1 MRKGLVVLHGDFG
14 EYWLQA
20 VKRLN
25 IKTLGLHANPF
36 QISVDGFL
44 SFVEKQRKTIGYLEE
59 SGVSVEYDLH
69 ALNYLLPRSLFK
81 DDATLFRINEKG
93 ERVADYNGCPSSERA
108 LKIIE
113 ENSYFFAEKLKQK
126 SETYHIWTDDDM
138 GGNVRCHCDNCR
150 RLTATEQDLIFSRA
164 ILKGL
169 RKYEENARLSF
180 LLYGKENFF
189 KKLPEGIFVEFAPF
203 KRRHDIPLTEGNE
216 NAFFRRTAKKLIATY
231 GRERVEVLEYFLSF
245 DYVGFKNRPDRVS
258 ADVNFYRNLGVETLS
273 TFIVCKEEG
282 YLLKE
287 NFEGIEKYM
296 LL

>member
-1 MRKGLVVLHGDFG
+1 MVVLHGDFG
-14 EYWLQA
+14 EHWLQA

-44 SFVEKQRKTIGYLEE
+44 SFVEKQRKTIENLEE
-59 SGVSVEYDLH
+59 FGVSVQYYLH

-81 DDATLFRINEKG
+81 VDGTLFRINEKG
-93 ERVADYNGCPSSERA
+93 ERTADFNGCPSSEST

-113 ENSYFFAEKLKQK
+113 ENSYLFAVKLKQK
-126 SETYHIWTDDDM
+126 SNAYHIWTDDDM
-138 GGNVRCHCDNCR
+138 GGDVRCHCDKCL
-150 RLTATEQDLIFSRA
+150 RLTATEQNLIFSRA

-169 RKYEENARLSF
+169 RKYDENARLSF
-180 LLYGKENFF
+180 LLYGKENYF

-203 KRRHDIPLTEGNE
+203 KRRHDMPLTEGKE
-216 NAFFRRTAKKLIATY
+216 NAYFRRTVKKLIATY
-231 GRERVEVLEYFLSF
+231 GRKRVEVLEYFLSY
-245 DYVGFKNRPDRVS
+245 DYVGFKNRKDRVL
-258 ADVNFYRNLGVETLS
+258 ADVNFYRNLGVDTLS

-287 NFEGIEKYM
+287 NFDGIEKYM